1 MQSASRSRGR
11 RRRGGA
17 RRAPCVPLQALT
29 ALPLSEQNDPRTT
42 PTRCDAMRRDADFG
56 KCNCNLL
63 KFVAVA
69 AHRRDT
75 NRRRRRRGPNKTRK
89 TNAAPKK
96 KTNQSHPGKKFR
108 SRFLSRFCVAPLP
121 PLHPTPSP
129 CSFRWSPK
137 IAVAVKSRH
146 RHSFQ
151 GLPKPYCAH
160 SLGSSP
166 SFFVFHPLFCIVCE
180 FFLLEMIMTGME

>member
-11 RRRGGA
+11 RRRGGE

-108 SRFLSRFCVAPLP
+108 SRFLSRFCVAPQHSSAPAPYTFALLISLVTKNCSGGQKSTP
-121 PLHPTPSP
+121 PQ
-129 CSFRWSPK
+129 F
-137 IAVAVKSRH
+137 SRVTQAIL
-146 RHSFQ
+146 R
-151 GLPKPYCAH
+151 A
-160 SLGSSP
+160 
-166 SFFVFHPLFCIVCE
+166 LF
-180 FFLLEMIMTGME
+180 G